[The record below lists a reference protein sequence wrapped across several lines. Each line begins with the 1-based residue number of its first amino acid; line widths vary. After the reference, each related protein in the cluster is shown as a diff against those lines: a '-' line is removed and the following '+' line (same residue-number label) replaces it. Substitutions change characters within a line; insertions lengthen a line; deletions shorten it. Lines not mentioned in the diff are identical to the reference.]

1 MLRSRNARDFL
12 SAHNSCL
19 SALLPFAASLYRR
32 CLPERLIS
40 AAFGVVLLLWSA
52 QALATGAVCTQ
63 ITNSCVS
70 TADQNYQVCQVGYG
84 NGPYCDSQFA
94 QAMGAC
100 SAASNQCSE
109 MFVWPKSK
117 LLSILYMPPG
127 NKSTVAYS
135 STNSSGT
142 TDTYTQNFSTSDNTT
157 NLSFGISGVSAAG
170 NIAESNSIIV
180 TNANSTS
187 VQNMQS
193 ATWSTSGDPID
204 HMQDVLTIWLNPQIT
219 ITNFDDPGYLNSTV
233 QYTTG
238 NAAYDPNSG
247 SVVNGD
253 AIGTDDM
260 SAISVTVA
268 QLQNPTTLL
277 PSQLVSRT
285 NSDGTVVPGLLILC
299 PQRVPEPQCTPAEAA
314 ANACGCTAADFAFLV
329 QQDPFFNPTIANH
342 TIAGIN
348 AADPNDARYV
358 PVLDS
363 AGGNLEVPIQ
373 SGVVN
378 NVSLTDTYNTSTTL
392 SYGSNGSDAMTFGF
406 NLSGTTAANF
416 GISNTDKWTF
426 TDTESYGKT
435 DGTAHT
441 QALTL
446 ATSNSSCYEYV
457 NIYEDTV
464 FHTFVF
470 DNGSN
475 APNPCP

>member
-1 MLRSRNARDFL
+1 MAISRKTRGFMP
-12 SAHNSCL
+12 AHSI
-19 SALLPFAASLYRR
+19 LLAFAASLYRR
-32 CLPERLIS
+32 RQFERLTF
-40 AAFGVVLLLWSA
+40 AALGSVLLLWSA
-52 QALATGAVCTQ
+52 QALATGAVCAQ
-63 ITNSCVS
+63 ITNSCNN
-70 TADQNYQVCQVGYG
+70 TADDNYNLCQIEYG
-84 NGPYCDSQFA
+84 NGPYCDSQFS
-94 QAMGAC
+94 QALSAC
-100 SAASNQCSE
+100 STASNQCSE
-109 MFVWPKSK
+109 MFVWPQSK

-135 STNSSGT
+135 STTSSGT

-157 NLSFGISGVSAAG
+157 ALSFGISGVSAAG
-170 NIAESNSIIV
+170 NIAESNSITV

-187 VQNMQS
+187 LQNIQS
-193 ATWSTSGDPID
+193 STWSTSGDPID
-204 HMQDVLTIWLNPQIT
+204 HTQDVLTIWLNPQIT
-219 ITNFDDPGYLNSTV
+219 ITNFDDTGYESSNI

-238 NAAYDPNSG
+238 NAAYNPNSG
-247 SVVNGD
+247 SAVNGD
-253 AIGTDDM
+253 AIAIGDM
-260 SAISVTVA
+260 SAISVTVSE
-268 QLQNPTTLL
+268 LQNPTTLL

-285 NSDGTVVPGLLILC
+285 NSDGTIVPGLLILC
-299 PQRVPEPQCTPAEAA
+299 PLRVPESECTPAEAA
-314 ANACGCTAADFAFLV
+314 ANACGCTPADFAFLV
-329 QQDPFFNPTIANH
+329 QQDPFFNPNIANH

-348 AADPNDARYV
+348 AADPNDERFV

-363 AGGNLEVPIQ
+363 SGGDLEVPIQ

-392 SYGSNGSDAMTFGF
+392 SYASSGSDAMTFGF
-406 NLSGTTAANF
+406 NVSGSTAGNF
-416 GISNTDKWTF
+416 GINDTDKWTF
-426 TDTESYGKT
+426 TDTEAFGETNGS
-435 DGTAHT
+435 AHT